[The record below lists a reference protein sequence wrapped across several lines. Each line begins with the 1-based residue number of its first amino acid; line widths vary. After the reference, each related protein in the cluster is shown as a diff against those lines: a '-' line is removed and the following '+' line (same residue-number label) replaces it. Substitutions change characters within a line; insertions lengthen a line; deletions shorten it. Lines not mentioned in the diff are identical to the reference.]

1 MAKMRNTETQRMM
14 ARLRANAD
22 KIANLN
28 EVTGHILPAMGSQ
41 IDQINEALRGFDEL
55 KGIFTEVEALMVMF
69 RQCYDI
75 LVDSTRQANQ
85 GMSSGQAHLLEA
97 TVDTEQ
103 LQHDIANDAVL
114 MQNWQVYLQAS
125 SDMLVDALT
134 FPTEY
139 NRKVAL
145 RQLDNDLLAQWQAD
159 IADTIA
165 AKKGKQGR

>member
-1 MAKMRNTETQRMM
+1 MARMKNTETQRMM

-28 EVTGHILPAMGSQ
+28 EVTSHILPTMGTQ
-41 IDQINEALRGFDEL
+41 IDQISEALRGFDEI
-55 KGIFTEVEALMVMF
+55 KGTITEIEALMTMF
-69 RQCYDI
+69 KECYDI

-85 GMSSGQAHLLEA
+85 GLASGQAHLLEA
-97 TVDTEQ
+97 TEDTEQ

-114 MQNWQVYLQAS
+114 MQNWHVYLQAS

-145 RQLDNDLLAQWQAD
+145 RQLGDELLAQWQAD
-159 IADTIA
+159 IAATIEA
-165 AKKGKQGR
+165 KQGR